1 MVAEIKEMNV
11 IPIVRCCTLGM
22 ACWAV
27 MATPFDVLAQLEYLN
42 HGVEFAMG
50 GFGALAKGP
59 GDVTG
64 GGAGIAIGNDHLSV
78 GLEYDNSK
86 SGSDALEFGMVHA
99 SVIEKGK
106 NKPIGMVVSAGYS
119 FADGASEVALVPI
132 SIVAFRRVLLD
143 PSVAV
148 IPEIGATKFLLI
160 GGGADDVPPVFSGAL
175 TLAAY
180 FQKHSAFLASPQA
193 AYSDGKWSVG
203 FGVAFVIGMGGRE

>member
-1 MVAEIKEMNV
+1 MAGV
-11 IPIVRCCTLGM
+11 IRYCTLGL

-27 MATPFDVLAQLEYLN
+27 LAAPVDALAQLEYLN
-42 HGVEFAMG
+42 PGVQFAMG

-59 GDVTG
+59 GDVTA
-64 GGAGIAIGNDHLSV
+64 GGAGMAIGNDHLSV
-78 GLEYDNSK
+78 GMAYDKSK
-86 SGSDALEFGMVHA
+86 SGNDAFEFGMVHA

-119 FADGASEVALVPI
+119 FVDGISEVALVPI
-132 SIVAFRRVLLD
+132 SVAAFRRVLLD

-148 IPEIGATKFLLI
+148 IPEIGVTKILPI
-160 GGGADDVPPVFSGAL
+160 GGGAGDVPPAFSGAL

-193 AYSDGKWSVG
+193 AYSDGKWSVA
-203 FGVAFVIGMGGRE
+203 FGVALVIGTGGGE